1 MVGQAAI
8 YVWVAVEAAGGR
20 NRGDVSCIEPGVL
33 LQGHVR
39 LGDRAVVPSLHGGA
53 DGCMVKRVLQTDAK
67 SYKLEDLRTLP
78 VSFDLQGVRRK
89 SQERVF
95 TGSPSD
101 GGSSASRWWAPT

>member
-1 MVGQAAI
+1 MAAAVPVAPPAPPAAPVAVGVVGQAAI

-53 DGCMVKRVLQTDAK
+53 DGCMVKRVLPSPTSWKTSGLCQSVLTCRGCAGK
-67 SYKLEDLRTLP
+67 S
-78 VSFDLQGVRRK
+78 
-89 SQERVF
+89 F
-95 TGSPSD
+95 TGSP
-101 GGSSASRWWAPT
+101 

>member
-1 MVGQAAI
+1 M
-8 YVWVAVEAAGGR
+8 EAAGGR

-78 VSFDLQGVRRK
+78 VSLDLQGVRRK
-89 SQERVF
+89 EFHWQSL
-95 TGSPSD
+95 
-101 GGSSASRWWAPT
+101 RWWKQCLKLVGSNLRALPRP